1 MRRTEMLN
9 PRWSRSKWIINFR
22 QGRILV
28 KDLEIVKLNV
38 ILSTHYGSELR
49 KNGQNP
55 LKFFVSKTFE
65 NMFILV
71 L

>member
-1 MRRTEMLN
+1 MFFFDVA
-9 PRWSRSKWIINFR
+9 PY
-22 QGRILV
+22 ILYHRLYRHIGSLHKIKV
-28 KDLEIVKLNV
+28 DIFHK
-38 ILSTHYGSELR
+38 THYGSELR
-49 KNGQNP
+49 KNGQTP